1 MVRRRS
7 PPPPKIPP
15 GWTHHNGKGCPVDEQ
30 SRPAV
35 MFRMGTETRRDVQT
49 AEHWMMFAGGD
60 CWTWGDR
67 PEPMD
72 IIAYLPEDDVVEIE
86 RLRLG

>member
-1 MVRRRS
+1 
-7 PPPPKIPP
+7 
-15 GWTHHNGKGCPVDEQ
+15 
-30 SRPAV
+30 